1 MLQSQ
6 TKEEEEEDSIAK
18 KEKKMSITRRREE
31 KNAKCGYDLS
41 LGTVQGPTL
50 RSADFCGGWFEM
62 MI

>member
-18 KEKKMSITRRREE
+18 KKEKKMTITWRREE

-50 RSADFCGGWFEM
+50 RSADFCGG
-62 MI
+62 